1 MDKNSL
7 TGNFYYKIPYVS
19 HGFVYKYLCK
29 IKTSKATGFDEIS
42 ARFLKLF
49 APYITDSIVKLCN
62 LSIREDRFSNTSANK
77 WCEENK
83 MQLSIIKIKVALVG
97 SKQ

>member
-1 MDKNSL
+1 MKSYYIL
-7 TGNFYYKIPYVS
+7 WTKTAHRGIFYKIPYVS

-62 LSIREDRFSNTSANK
+62 LSIREDRFPNTWKTARVIPLHK
-77 WCEENK
+77 K
-83 MQLSIIKIKVALVG
+83 GLLTT
-97 SKQ
+97 